1 MVIQGSYIPGKL
13 LEIRPSWKTPG
24 NLTLLEIPPGF
35 LRVLEKLLEF

>member
-1 MVIQGSYIPGKL
+1 MSYSGFLHSWKI
-13 LEIRPSWKTPG
+13 LEISPSWKTPG